1 MALNSPSSLAS
12 WLPFWF
18 VGRPLTRACGA
29 LIALAVGLRAIS
41 LAAAPELGPATT
53 ALQHDGHQLNGAAA
67 VASSST
73 ATAPACPPR
82 TLPDGGVCVPVPD
95 LSVGGEALAEQR
107 AAHHDRGGHL
117 RVYDQIPRRP
127 ERPADYRK
135 YHLPVPPLPQQSF
148 VTSGYD
154 LDLPDDE
161 QRRGAEMKAVG
172 HGGIDLAQKRGTPVA
187 LVSLEHQVGEADVLF
202 VGKLFGNSVV
212 THHAVR
218 EATTLRDYL
227 VIHGHLEKPASGLA
241 RGQTVPGG
249 AIIGYV
255 GDSGS
260 PGVVHL
266 HVEVR
271 RAREGVA
278 LNALAPGELAHNSK
292 TVACDPRNV
301 LPLLP

>member
-1 MALNSPSSLAS
+1 ML
-12 WLPFWF
+12 
-18 VGRPLTRACGA
+18 
-29 LIALAVGLRAIS
+29 ALALGLRAVS
-41 LAAAPELGPATT
+41 LLAAPAARPGSHQASAAGPTPKSSPEGQA
-53 ALQHDGHQLNGAAA
+53 D
-67 VASSST
+67 
-73 ATAPACPPR
+73 APACPPR

-95 LSVGGEALAEQR
+95 GSLGGEALAEQR
-107 AAHHDRGGHL
+107 AQHHDRDGHL

-127 ERPADYRK
+127 ERPADYRQ
-135 YHLPVPPLPQQSF
+135 YQLPVPPLPQQSF

-187 LVSLEHQVGEADVLF
+187 LVALEHQVGDADVLF

-218 EATTLRDYL
+218 EQSTLRDYL

-241 RGQTVPGG
+241 RGTTLRAG
-249 AIIGYV
+249 AIVGYV

-271 RAREGVA
+271 RAREGIVLSA
-278 LNALAPGELAHNSK
+278 LGPGELTQNSK

-301 LPLLP
+301 LPLQSP

>member
-1 MALNSPSSLAS
+1 MTSFGFWPQRFGVSFAGGVLLALAMALRVVSA
-12 WLPFWF
+12 
-18 VGRPLTRACGA
+18 AGA
-29 LIALAVGLRAIS
+29 APAD
-41 LAAAPELGPATT
+41 AAARPGGPTVAATAITPNAEPTLGPAC
-53 ALQHDGHQLNGAAA
+53 
-67 VASSST
+67 
-73 ATAPACPPR
+73 PAG

-95 LSVGGEALAEQR
+95 VTLGGEALAEQR
-107 AAHHDRGGHL
+107 AAHHDRFGHL

-135 YHLPVPPLPQQSF
+135 YRLPVAPLAQQSF

-154 LDLPDDE
+154 LDLPDEE
-161 QRRGAEMKAVG
+161 QRRGAELKAVG

-187 LVSLEHQVGEADVLF
+187 LVPLEHQVGDADVLF

-218 EATTLRDYL
+218 EQGALRDYL
-227 VIHGHLEKPASGLA
+227 VIHGHLEKPAANIA
-241 RGQTVPGG
+241 RGSTVPDGT
-249 AIIGYV
+249 IIGYV

-266 HVEVR
+266 HLEVR
-271 RAREGVA
+271 RAREGVSLSA
-278 LNALAPGELAHNSK
+278 LGPGELAHNAK

-301 LPLLP
+301 LPLL

>member
-1 MALNSPSSLAS
+1 MDER
-12 WLPFWF
+12 
-18 VGRPLTRACGA
+18 VGGA
-29 LIALAVGLRAIS
+29 PA
-41 LAAAPELGPATT
+41 GPAE
-53 ALQHDGHQLNGAAA
+53 
-67 VASSST
+67 
-73 ATAPACPPR
+73 APACPSR

-95 LSVGGEALAEQR
+95 VALGGEALAEQR
-107 AAHHDRGGHL
+107 AAHHDRDGRL

-135 YHLPVPPLPQQSF
+135 YQLPVPPLPQQSF

-187 LVSLEHQVGEADVLF
+187 LVPLEHQVGEADVLF

-218 EATTLRDYL
+218 EASSLRDYL

-241 RGQTVPGG
+241 RGQALPAG
-249 AIIGYV
+249 AIVGYV

-301 LPLLP
+301 LPLLAP

>member
-1 MALNSPSSLAS
+1 VPLQRGLSRTFGVLLLAAL
-12 WLPFWF
+12 
-18 VGRPLTRACGA
+18 
-29 LIALAVGLRAIS
+29 GLRAIS
-41 LAAAPELGPATT
+41 LAAAPVAHGSEQHGATN
-53 ALQHDGHQLNGAAA
+53 AAQGHDEQLPRNER
-67 VASSST
+67 
-73 ATAPACPPR
+73 APACPVG

-95 LSVGGEALAEQR
+95 ITLGGEALAEQR
-107 AAHHDRGGHL
+107 AAHHDRSGRL

-135 YHLPVPPLPQQSF
+135 YQLPVAPLPQQSF

-187 LVSLEHQVGEADVLF
+187 LVALEHQVGDADVLF

-218 EATTLRDYL
+218 EQNVLRDYL
-227 VIHGHLEKPASGLA
+227 VIHGHLEKPASGLT
-241 RGQTVPGG
+241 RGATLPAGG
-249 AIIGYV
+249 IVGYV

-266 HVEVR
+266 HLEVR
-271 RAREGVA
+271 RAREGVV
-278 LNALAPGELAHNSK
+278 LNALGPGELAHNSK

-301 LPLLP
+301 LPLL

>member
-1 MALNSPSSLAS
+1 
-12 WLPFWF
+12 
-18 VGRPLTRACGA
+18 V
-29 LIALAVGLRAIS
+29 ALALATTPLSRAAGVLLALALGLRAIA
-41 LAAAPELGPATT
+41 LAAAPAAPSAANDSRAAGAPQRSTTKAGEQVAARSAT
-53 ALQHDGHQLNGAAA
+53 
-67 VASSST
+67 VS
-73 ATAPACPPR
+73 CPPR

-95 LSVGGEALAEQR
+95 TTRGGEALAEQR
-107 AAHHDRGGHL
+107 ATHHDRRGQL

-135 YHLPVPPLPQQSF
+135 YQLPVAALPAQSF

-154 LDLPDDE
+154 LDLPDEE

-172 HGGIDLAQKRGTPVA
+172 HGGIDIAQKRGTPVA
-187 LVSLEHQVGEADVLF
+187 LVPLEHQVGDADVLF

-218 EATTLRDYL
+218 EANALRDYL

-241 RGQTVPGG
+241 RGATLPAG
-249 AIIGYV
+249 AVVGYV

-266 HVEVR
+266 HLEVR
-271 RAREGVA
+271 RAREGIS
-278 LNALAPGELAHNSK
+278 LSSLAPGELAHNAK

-301 LPLLP
+301 LPLF